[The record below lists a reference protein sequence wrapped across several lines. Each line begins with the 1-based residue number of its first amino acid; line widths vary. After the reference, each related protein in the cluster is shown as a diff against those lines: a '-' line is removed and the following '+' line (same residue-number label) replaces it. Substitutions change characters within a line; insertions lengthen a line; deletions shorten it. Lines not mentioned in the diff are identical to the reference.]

1 MAYNNFP
8 IGYQPAQIY
17 YPQQYSQAQYMQQ
30 QQPVQQPQAQQTLT
44 PPTIHAEIVQVENEQ
59 AAESYPLSAGSSQ
72 MMIARDDSAI
82 YVKTMYP
89 NGQYKLDAFLKRPE
103 SPRSAS
109 GGSDIYITR
118 DEFEKRLQE
127 ILAEREEPPKPKPK
141 TKLKDEEMS

>member
-17 YPQQYSQAQYMQQ
+17 YPQPMQQQYSQSQQ
-30 QQPVQQPQAQQTLT
+30 QTQPQQMMT
-44 PPTIHAEIVQVENEQ
+44 PPTIHAEIVQVDNEQ

-89 NGQYKLDAFLKRPE
+89 NGQYKLDVFLKRPE
-103 SPRSAS
+103 APRNAS
-109 GGSDIYITR
+109 NGSDIYVTR

-127 ILAEREEPPKPKPK
+127 ILERTKAKHEE
-141 TKLKDEEMS
+141 DEEGA